1 MANKDNKDNKID
13 IVIDG
18 KKVKVNKDT
27 NILQAAM
34 DSGIYIP
41 YLCYYPGM
49 KSYGAC
55 RMCVVDEE
63 GGRGTPASCT
73 TPVTE
78 GMKVNT
84 QTDEIVDLRKGIMEL
99 LLTEHPHGCLT
110 CHRIDLCGPS
120 DICLRDVSVNDRCI
134 TCPKNERCELK

>member
-49 KSYGAC
+49 KSYG
-55 RMCVVDEE
+55 ENIL
-63 GGRGTPASCT
+63 GFQ
-73 TPVTE
+73 TE
-78 GMKVNT
+78 DYANKRARL
-84 QTDEIVDLRKGIMEL
+84 TDMTDTLGSLQK
-99 LLTEHPHGCLT
+99 
-110 CHRIDLCGPS
+110 S
-120 DICLRDVSVNDRCI
+120 DVWNNMF
-134 TCPKNERCELK
+134 K

>member
-1 MANKDNKDNKID
+1 MARKDNKDNKIN

-18 KKVKVNKDT
+18 KKVKVDKDT

-34 DSGIYIP
+34 DSDIYIP

-49 KSYGAC
+49 ESYGAC
-55 RMCVVDEE
+55 RMCVVDVE

-73 TPVTE
+73 TPVAE

-84 QTDEIVDLRKGIMEL
+84 QTDEIVDLRKGMMEL
-99 LLTEHPHGCLT
+99 LLTEHPHGC
-110 CHRIDLCGPS
+110 
-120 DICLRDVSVNDRCI
+120 
-134 TCPKNERCELK
+134 